1 MTTPGQVTISGE
13 TISGARLKV
22 SELTVDTLP
31 EGMTWDQFSSLGRKD
46 RMRIEVEVILTRS
59 PSVVSKYDAES
70 GDETGDIT
78 GELVFKPLRE
88 GFKVLA
94 IQTASAR
101 EAAWHREHTA

>member
-1 MTTPGQVTISGE
+1 
-13 TISGARLKV
+13 
-22 SELTVDTLP
+22 
-31 EGMTWDQFSSLGRKD
+31 MTWDQFSSLGRKD

-94 IQTASAR
+94 IQTAEDRA
-101 EAAWHREHTA
+101 AAWQKEHTA